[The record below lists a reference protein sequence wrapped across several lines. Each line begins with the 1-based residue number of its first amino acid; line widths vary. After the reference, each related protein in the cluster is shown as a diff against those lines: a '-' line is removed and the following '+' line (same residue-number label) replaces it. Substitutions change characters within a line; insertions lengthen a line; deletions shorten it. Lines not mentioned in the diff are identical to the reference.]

1 MRTHTCNELNESH
14 IGQTVTLC
22 GWVNAYRGHGTGLV
36 FVDVRDKGG
45 VTEAVFETV
54 GDSAE
59 VITPGDPVRFL
70 PFAEFGL

>member
-14 IGQTVTLC
+14 IGQAVTLC

-45 VTEAVFETV
+45 VTQAVFETE
-54 GDSAE
+54 GDNADLIEKASKLRKE
-59 VITPGDPVRFL
+59 D
-70 PFAEFGL
+70 